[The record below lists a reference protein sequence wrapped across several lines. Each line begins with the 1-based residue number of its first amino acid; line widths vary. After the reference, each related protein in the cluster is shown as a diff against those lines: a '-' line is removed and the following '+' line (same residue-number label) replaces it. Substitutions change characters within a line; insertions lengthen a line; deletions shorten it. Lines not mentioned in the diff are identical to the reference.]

1 MDENEEL
8 IESVKEKIKFGNNL
22 LELLEKY
29 RVIDGKQKLQRKI
42 NQEIK
47 FLKKV
52 WLFFFIKFV

>member
-8 IESVKEKIKFGNNL
+8 IQSVKEKIKFGNNL